1 MYAKGV
7 TSVHPLP
14 ETRGP
19 PSHPNQGE
27 DEVGVLDLADPTPGL
42 ALTPPSWLPSSVAG
56 LAGFAGTRTPSPPG
70 TGGELAWGIRRRPA
84 SGPRIS
90 LHPFPSHSRRAS
102 GSGEPRPSAR
112 LGPFFPCRP
121 GPSSRSW
128 GWAGRVGTPPSSARA
143 RWAPRSAGGKELN
156 KVPAAGVGDGSGG
169 KVRAGAGVG
178 GPERKN
184 ILCPPPDARGAG
196 EERGA
201 IGGGGARRGRPGA
214 GGASASA
221 PRPVLLLRGAP
232 TPSLPWVFAAFFPR
246 PHAFAGVTSY
256 SRGPPAWSLAR
267 GMRELGRHGLGAR
280 GVHVRARAV
289 PRRAPLL
296 SLRGQLTRAELPQ
309 FTWSH
314 GRTASHSVL
323 TAHFRIVGGY

>member
-7 TSVHPLP
+7 TSLHPLP
-14 ETRGP
+14 ESRGP

-27 DEVGVLDLADPTPGL
+27 DEVGVLDLADPTSGL
-42 ALTPPSWLPSSVAG
+42 ARTLTPPSWLPSSVAG
-56 LAGFAGTRTPSPPG
+56 LAGFAGTPTPSPPG
-70 TGGELAWGIRRRPA
+70 TSGELVWGVRRRLA

-90 LHPFPSHSRRAS
+90 LHPVPSHPRRAS
-102 GSGEPRPSAR
+102 GSGEPSPSAGP
-112 LGPFFPCRP
+112 GPFFPCRP
-121 GPSSRSW
+121 GSSSLSW
-128 GWAGRVGTPPSSARA
+128 GWAGRVGPPSPARA
-143 RWAPRSAGGKELN
+143 RWALRSAEGKELN

-201 IGGGGARRGRPGA
+201 IGGGGARRGRPRA

-232 TPSLPWVFAAFFPR
+232 PPSLPRVFAAFFPR
-246 PHAFAGVTSY
+246 PHAFSGVMSY
-256 SRGPPAWSLAR
+256 SRGPPAWFPAR
-267 GMRELGRHGLGAR
+267 GLRELGWHDLGAR

-289 PRRAPLL
+289 PRRAPLC
-296 SLRGQLTRAELPQ
+296 SLRGQLARAELPHSPGVTGVQRRIQ
-309 FTWSH
+309 F
-314 GRTASHSVL
+314 
-323 TAHFRIVGGY
+323 

>member
-1 MYAKGV
+1 MRAPPPLA
-7 TSVHPLP
+7 HPAP
-14 ETRGP
+14 VV
-19 PSHPNQGE
+19 SW
-27 DEVGVLDLADPTPGL
+27 PGGSEEGRL
-42 ALTPPSWLPSSVAG
+42 QALGSL
-56 LAGFAGTRTPSPPG
+56 FIPSPPTPDG
-70 TGGELAWGIRRRPA
+70 PVDPENRGPA
-84 SGPRIS
+84 
-90 LHPFPSHSRRAS
+90 
-102 GSGEPRPSAR
+102 
-112 LGPFFPCRP
+112 LGW
-121 GPSSRSW
+121 GPSSRAALDRAPGPGGGRE
-128 GWAGRVGTPPSSARA
+128 GWEPPPSSARA

-201 IGGGGARRGRPGA
+201 IGGGARRGRPGA